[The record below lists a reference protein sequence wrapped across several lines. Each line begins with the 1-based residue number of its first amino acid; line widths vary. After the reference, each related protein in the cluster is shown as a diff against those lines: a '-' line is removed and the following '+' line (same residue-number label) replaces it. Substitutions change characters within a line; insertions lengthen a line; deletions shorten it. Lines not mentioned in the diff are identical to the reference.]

1 MSMASPTFGLPLGFG
16 TVWSS
21 VLTFMT
27 AWLAYQLI
35 KALYNISP
43 LHPLHHVPGPALA
56 AATYLPEFYHDV
68 YLGGRYT
75 HAIQKMHDTYGP
87 LVRVNPHEVHCNDM
101 DFADEI
107 YATGSRKRDK
117 PMHLINGSSGGTG
130 NTFGTPDH
138 DLHRIRRVPVAK
150 FFSVAMISQL
160 ESEVHALANKLCDK
174 LLAERTKAGPARQP
188 VDVAAAYS
196 LFTTDAISSY
206 SFGEPFG
213 LLDQPGWTP
222 NFRDAALAM
231 LKPTNLLRFFPFL
244 LPLADSA
251 VLFVDYL
258 PADVALLIR
267 AMRITIPGHVNKTKA
282 DLDAGIRY
290 HRPTVFGSLLES
302 ELPEDE
308 KKPARLAFEAN
319 AIVGAGTETTSW
331 ALTVITFHLLDK
343 PAILARLTE
352 ELQAAVPDP
361 TKLPR
366 WATLEA
372 LPYLGAVIQEGQR
385 LSYGVSARS
394 SRVPTQENLVYRGEW
409 AKKPVEIAIPRG
421 YAVGMSAAI
430 AHHDEALYP
439 DSHSFRPE
447 RWLLDDGQTRN
458 RELERGLL
466 NFSKGSR
473 ACLGKNLAMC
483 ELHLALAA
491 VVLRVMPY
499 MKLYE
504 TTVVD
509 VAYDHDMFIPVVK
522 EGSKGVRVTIE

>member
-1 MSMASPTFGLPLGFG
+1 MASHTFW
-16 TVWSS
+16 VS
-21 VLTFMT
+21 VSAAIP
-27 AWLAYQLI
+27 AWLAYQLV

-43 LHPLHHVPGPALA
+43 LHPLHHVPGPRLA

-75 HAIQKMHDTYGP
+75 HAIQDMHNKYGP
-87 LVRVNPHEVHCNDM
+87 IVRVNPHEVHCNDIT
-101 DFADEI
+101 FADDI
-107 YATGSRKRDK
+107 YASGNRKRDK
-117 PMHLINGSSGGTG
+117 PMHLINGSSGGMG
-130 NTFGTPDH
+130 NTFGTPGH
-138 DLHRIRRVPVAK
+138 DLHRLRRLPVAK

-160 ESEVHALANKLCDK
+160 EGEVHSLVDKLCTK
-174 LLAERTKAGPARQP
+174 LLAERTKAAGTARQT
-188 VDVAAAYS
+188 VDMAAAYS
-196 LFTTDAISSY
+196 LFTTDTISSY

-222 NFRDAALAM
+222 NFRDATLAM
-231 LKPTNLLRFFPFL
+231 LKPSNLFRFFPYL
-244 LPLADSA
+244 LPLTNSA

-258 PADVALLIR
+258 PADMALLIR
-267 AMRITIPGHVNKTKA
+267 AMQITIPGHVNKTKA
-282 DLDAGIRY
+282 DLDAGIHY
-290 HRPTVFGSLLES
+290 DRPTVFASLLES
-302 ELPEDE
+302 DLPEDQ

-331 ALTVITFHLLDK
+331 ILTVITFHLLDN

-352 ELQAAVPDP
+352 ELQTAVPDP
-361 TKLPR
+361 TKLPS

-394 SRVPTQENLVYRGEW
+394 SRVAPHEDLVYRGEW
-409 AKKPVEIAIPRG
+409 AKKPVEVAIPRG

-430 AHHDEALYP
+430 AHHDEAVFP
-439 DSHSFRPE
+439 DSHSFLPE

-473 ACLGKNLAMC
+473 ACLGKNLAIC

-504 TTVVD
+504 TNVAD

-522 EGSKGVRVTIE
+522 DGSKGVRVTIE